1 LGEVEKKIMPPELKV
16 YVKPGC
22 PWCVQAVAF
31 LRDAG
36 FDFEEID
43 VTSDRER
50 FAEMETLSGQTYAPT
65 MLMKTDEGEEV
76 VLADFDV
83 NELKAFFTKHGIEF
97 A

>member
-1 LGEVEKKIMPPELKV
+1 LGEVEKEKIMPPELKV

-43 VTSDRER
+43 VISDR
-50 FAEMETLSGQTYAPT
+50 
-65 MLMKTDEGEEV
+65 
-76 VLADFDV
+76 
-83 NELKAFFTKHGIEF
+83 
-97 A
+97 

>member
-1 LGEVEKKIMPPELKV
+1 MPPELRV

-50 FAEMETLSGQTYAPT
+50 FAEMENPIRPDLRPDDADERRTKGRKLFSQI
-65 MLMKTDEGEEV
+65 LMWT
-76 VLADFDV
+76 
-83 NELKAFFTKHGIEF
+83 N
-97 A
+97 